1 MSDKSEDPTPKRM
14 RESKQKGQVAK
25 SQDATS
31 AFLFIA
37 ALSILLAIGPQ
48 LTDSLKELMKQY
60 FQFAVN
66 PNMNPNAYGEMGKD
80 LVFRMLGM
88 VMPLMGA
95 NFVLALLITYVQVG
109 PLFTADTLKP
119 DLKKLNPLNKMKQW
133 VSPPIF
139 VELAKSLIKLTVVVY
154 LAYQIVTDGMRMLIL
169 TIGAPVENLGP
180 LIFDMVSKFTY
191 RSAAVFVVIAAA
203 DYAFQK
209 KMHMKGLKM
218 SKDEVKREYKES
230 EGDPHFKSKRKH
242 MMQELVMGGNMQR
255 VRKATAVVVNP
266 TQIAVALLYDKEKG
280 GVPEIVMKGERLIAD
295 KIREIAK
302 EEGIPIV
309 RNVTLA
315 QALNRLEVGDYVPEE
330 LYEAVAEVLNFVYK
344 LGQHQRRK

>member
-1 MSDKSEDPTPKRM
+1 LL
-14 RESKQKGQVAK
+14 
-25 SQDATS
+25 
-31 AFLFIA
+31 LFIA
-37 ALSILLAIGPQ
+37 IAIADFMVQ
-48 LTDSLKELMKQY
+48 RWQFMKQ
-60 FQFAVN
+60 
-66 PNMNPNAYGEMGKD
+66 
-80 LVFRMLGM
+80 
-88 VMPLMGA
+88 
-95 NFVLALLITYVQVG
+95 
-109 PLFTADTLKP
+109 
-119 DLKKLNPLNKMKQW
+119 
-133 VSPPIF
+133 
-139 VELAKSLIKLTVVVY
+139 
-154 LAYQIVTDGMRMLIL
+154 MR
-169 TIGAPVENLGP
+169 
-180 LIFDMVSKFTY
+180 
-191 RSAAVFVVIAAA
+191 
-203 DYAFQK
+203 
-209 KMHMKGLKM
+209 M